1 MIRTDVTAK
10 DILLFLSTE
19 KLEHKFIGDN
29 SVKVSGFCPVS
40 NIKPDCITWIRNIE
54 NFDLSIIKK
63 PNRQLIVTDKEPK
76 NYDTTGY
83 NLIITSNP
91 KAIYFEIIKRFFPPS
106 VNAPGIA
113 TTAVVKTNNI
123 GNNVSIGHH
132 CYIGGDVTIGN
143 NVLIKHNVVIEC
155 PTSIGND
162 CIIESGVV
170 IGPVGYGYYTLND
183 KTPQKVPD
191 YGGVRIGD
199 RVSIGANTCI
209 ARGTLSDTIIEDDA
223 KIDNLCH
230 IAHNVRIGARS
241 YIIALSM
248 VAGSTIVED
257 DVYIAPGAMITDNI
271 TIGENSMVG
280 LGAIVAKSVEP
291 NKIIVAVPSRVVKE
305 NK

>member
-1 MIRTDVTAK
+1 MINVDVTAK
-10 DILLFLSTE
+10 DILLFLSNE
-19 KLEHKFIGDN
+19 KLEHEFIGDN
-29 SVKVSGFCPVS
+29 SLIVSSFCSVFEVKP
-40 NIKPDCITWIRNIE
+40 KCITWIRSIE
-54 NFDLSIIKK
+54 SFDLSTIND
-63 PNRQLIVTDKEPK
+63 PVNLLIVTDDKPE

-83 NLIITSNP
+83 NMIITSNP
-91 KAIYFEIIKRFFPPS
+91 KAIYFEIIKRFFPTS

-113 TTAVVKTNNI
+113 ATAVVETKNI
-123 GNNVSIGHH
+123 GSNVSIGHNS
-132 CYIGGDVTIGN
+132 YICEDVTIGN

-155 PTSIGND
+155 PTTIGND
-162 CIIESGVV
+162 CIIESGVA
-170 IGPVGYGYYTLND
+170 IGPIGYGYYTLED
-183 KTPQKVPD
+183 KTPRKVPD

-230 IAHNVRIGARS
+230 IAHNARIGARS

-248 VAGSTIVED
+248 VAGSTVIEE
-257 DVYIAPGAMITDNI
+257 DVYIAPGAMVTDNI
-271 TIGENSMVG
+271 TVGKNSMVG

-291 NKIIVAVPSRVVKE
+291 NKIIVAPPARVVKE